1 MGDDTKR
8 DIGSLSIL
16 VIDDNEFTRIVV
28 TKTLGALGVMGVATA
43 ANGAEALAHME
54 SAEPQPDVLL
64 VDLRMPGMS
73 GLELLTRLSERGYGG
88 AVIFISGTDE
98 ETLAAARDVAKD
110 RNVNVLGSLAKPV
123 DMQSLADLLT
133 QVR

>member
-1 MGDDTKR
+1 MSDDTKR
-8 DIGSLSIL
+8 DISSLSFL

-28 TKTLGALGVMGVATA
+28 TKALGALGATGVATA
-43 ANGAEALAHME
+43 ANGAEALAYME
-54 SAEPQPDVLL
+54 SAESLPDVLL

-88 AVIFISGTDE
+88 AVILISGTDE
-98 ETLAAARDVAKD
+98 ETLAAARDLAKD
-110 RNVNVLGSLAKPV
+110 RNVNVLGTLAKPV
-123 DMQSLADLLT
+123 DAQSLADLLT

>member
-1 MGDDTKR
+1 MSDDTKR
-8 DIGSLSIL
+8 DISSLAFL

-28 TKTLGALGVMGVATA
+28 TKALGALGATGVATA
-43 ANGAEALAHME
+43 ANGAEALAYME
-54 SAEPQPDVLL
+54 SAESPPDVLL

-88 AVIFISGTDE
+88 AVILISGTDE
-98 ETLAAARDVAKD
+98 ETLAAARDLAKD
-110 RNVNVLGSLAKPV
+110 RNVNVLGTLAKPV
-123 DMQSLADLLT
+123 DAQSLADLLT

>member
-1 MGDDTKR
+1 MSDDAKR
-8 DIGSLSIL
+8 DISSLSFV

-28 TKTLGALGVMGVATA
+28 TKTLGALGATDVATA

-54 SAEPQPDVLL
+54 SAESPPDVLL
-64 VDLRMPGMS
+64 VDLRLPGMS
-73 GLELLTRLSERGYGG
+73 GLELLTRLWERGYGG
-88 AVIFISGTDE
+88 AVILFSGADE
-98 ETLAAARDVAKD
+98 KTLAAARELAKD

-123 DMQSLADLLT
+123 DKQSLADLLT

>member
-1 MGDDTKR
+1 MSDDTRR
-8 DIGSLSIL
+8 DISSLSFL

-28 TKTLGALGVMGVATA
+28 TKALGALGATGVATA
-43 ANGAEALAHME
+43 ANGAEALAQME
-54 SAEPQPDVLL
+54 SAEPPPDVLL

-88 AVIFISGTDE
+88 AVILISGTDE
-98 ETLAAARDVAKD
+98 ETLTAARELAKD

-123 DMQSLADLLT
+123 DTQSLADLLT

>member
-1 MGDDTKR
+1 MSDDTKR
-8 DIGSLSIL
+8 DISSLSFL

-28 TKTLGALGVMGVATA
+28 TKALGALGATGVATA
-43 ANGAEALAHME
+43 AHGAEALAYME
-54 SAEPQPDVLL
+54 SAESPPDVLL

-88 AVIFISGTDE
+88 AVILISGTDE
-98 ETLAAARDVAKD
+98 ETLAAARDLAKD
-110 RNVNVLGSLAKPV
+110 RNVNVLGTLAKPV
-123 DMQSLADLLT
+123 DAQSLADLLT

>member
-1 MGDDTKR
+1 MSDDTKR
-8 DIGSLSIL
+8 DISSLSFL

-28 TKTLGALGVMGVATA
+28 TKALGALGATGVATA

-54 SAEPQPDVLL
+54 NAEPPPDVLL

-88 AVIFISGTDE
+88 AVILISGTDE
-98 ETLAAARDVAKD
+98 ETLAVVWELAKD
-110 RNVNVLGSLAKPV
+110 RNVNVLGALAKPV
-123 DMQSLADLLT
+123 DAQSLADLLT

>member
-1 MGDDTKR
+1 MSDDTKR
-8 DIGSLSIL
+8 DISSLSFL

-28 TKTLGALGVMGVATA
+28 TKALGALGATGVATA
-43 ANGAEALAHME
+43 ANGAEALAYME
-54 SAEPQPDVLL
+54 SAESPPDILL

-88 AVIFISGTDE
+88 AVILISGTDE
-98 ETLAAARDVAKD
+98 ETLAAARDLAKD
-110 RNVNVLGSLAKPV
+110 RNVNVLGALAKPV
-123 DMQSLADLLT
+123 DTQSLADLLT

>member
-1 MGDDTKR
+1 MSDDTKR
-8 DIGSLSIL
+8 DISSLSFL

-28 TKTLGALGVMGVATA
+28 TKVLGALGATGVATA
-43 ANGAEALAHME
+43 ANGAEALAYME
-54 SAEPQPDVLL
+54 SAESPPDVLL

-88 AVIFISGTDE
+88 AVILISGTDE
-98 ETLAAARDVAKD
+98 ETLAVVWELAKD
-110 RNVNVLGSLAKPV
+110 RNVNVLGALAKPV
-123 DMQSLADLLT
+123 DAQSLADLLT

>member
-1 MGDDTKR
+1 MSDDTKR
-8 DIGSLSIL
+8 DISSLSIL

-28 TKTLGALGVMGVATA
+28 TKALGALGATGVATA

-54 SAEPQPDVLL
+54 TAEPPPDVLL

-88 AVIFISGTDE
+88 AVILISGTDE
-98 ETLAAARDVAKD
+98 ETLAAAWELAKD

-123 DMQSLADLLT
+123 DAQSLADLLT

>member
-1 MGDDTKR
+1 MSDDTKR
-8 DIGSLSIL
+8 DISSLSFL

-28 TKTLGALGVMGVATA
+28 TKALGALGATGVATA
-43 ANGAEALAHME
+43 ANGAEALAYME
-54 SAEPQPDVLL
+54 SAGSPPDVLL

-88 AVIFISGTDE
+88 AVILISGTDE
-98 ETLAAARDVAKD
+98 ETLAVVWELAKD
-110 RNVNVLGSLAKPV
+110 RNVNVLGALAKPV
-123 DMQSLADLLT
+123 DAQSLADLLT

>member
-1 MGDDTKR
+1 MSGDTKR
-8 DIGSLSIL
+8 DISSLSFL
-16 VIDDNEFTRIVV
+16 VIDDNEFTRIII
-28 TKTLGALGVMGVATA
+28 TKALGALGATGVATV
-43 ANGAEALAHME
+43 ANGAGALADME
-54 SAEPQPDVLL
+54 SAEPPPDVLL

-88 AVIFISGTDE
+88 AVILISGTDE
-98 ETLAAARDVAKD
+98 ETLAAARELAKD

-123 DMQSLADLLT
+123 DTQSLADLLS